1 MQITVEIPDSL
12 AGQLHLGEKAD
23 LRSLLQALVEQHVSE
38 GGLTV
43 VQVGDQEKSGVAGLE
58 KPAPS
63 QEPPV
68 ERVRPP
74 RDVLAR
80 LKGIYG
86 DLPMTGEN
94 AVLAA
99 RRMERY

>member
-12 AGQLHLGEKAD
+12 AGQLHLGTKAD

-43 VQVGDQEKSGVAGLE
+43 VQVSDPLKTGVVGLE
-58 KPAPS
+58 ENATP
-63 QEPPV
+63 QEPFV
-68 ERVRPP
+68 ESVRSQ

-86 DLPMTGEN
+86 DVPMTGEN

-99 RRMERY
+99 RRLERY